1 MPRGNIADYPAD
13 REAEREKLK
22 QFLLSRFPIRKEKEY
37 AVYAVCDEIGNPVY
51 LGYDLEMR
59 QLCRIK
65 QELLWRPSV
74 SIVCMDYQAEIIRE
88 YLGEKVIIYELNTE
102 NVMKYLINDIGE

>member
-1 MPRGNIADYPAD
+1 MDDFVGVLCRARMSE
-13 REAEREKLK
+13 REAIQLIVEMYRPLM
-22 QFLLSRFPIRKEKEY
+22 L
-37 AVYAVCDEIGNPVY
+37 NPVY